1 MVNDA
6 ELTLAHNAALAEPIA
21 DSLDA
26 QTLLSRGDRRGA
38 IAALMD
44 AHGEAVFGLC
54 VRVLGDR
61 ALAEDVLQQV
71 FLEAHRDIDRYQGRS
86 SLSTWLKGIASH
98 RCKDAIKSR
107 KRREQ
112 RLDSDDRAALD
123 AVDPSAAPHERL
135 DHARVVVA
143 LEDCLTKLSDDV
155 RMSVLLR
162 FQSDMTYDE
171 MAGVLDANPDAL
183 HARVSRALPVLKRC
197 LEAKGWNR

>member
-1 MVNDA
+1 VDDA
-6 ELTLAHNAALAEPIA
+6 ELTLAHDAALAGPVAE
-21 DSLDA
+21 SLDA
-26 QTLLSRGDRRGA
+26 QALLSRGDRRGA

-44 AHGEAVFGLC
+44 AHGEAVFGFC
-54 VRVLGDR
+54 VRILGDR

-98 RCKDAIKSR
+98 RCKDAIKAR

-112 RLDSDDRAALD
+112 RLESNERATLD
-123 AVDPSAAPHERL
+123 VADPGAAPLERL
-135 DHARVVVA
+135 EHARLVVA

-162 FQSDMTYDE
+162 FRSDMTYEE
-171 MAGVLDANPDAL
+171 MAGVLDANADAL